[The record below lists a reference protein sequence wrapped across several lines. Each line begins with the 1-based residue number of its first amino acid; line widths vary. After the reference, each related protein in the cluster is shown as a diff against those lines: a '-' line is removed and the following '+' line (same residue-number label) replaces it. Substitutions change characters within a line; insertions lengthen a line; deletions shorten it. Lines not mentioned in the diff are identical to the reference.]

1 MLIQPDMGMEIPTV
15 EIPSP
20 KIAEHHEAHARMFA
34 TAAAAI
40 ALALAVIQLY
50 KYMVN

>member
-1 MLIQPDMGMEIPTV
+1 
-15 EIPSP
+15 
-20 KIAEHHEAHARMFA
+20 MFA

-50 KYMVN
+50 KPINCLSMLIQSATKAGN